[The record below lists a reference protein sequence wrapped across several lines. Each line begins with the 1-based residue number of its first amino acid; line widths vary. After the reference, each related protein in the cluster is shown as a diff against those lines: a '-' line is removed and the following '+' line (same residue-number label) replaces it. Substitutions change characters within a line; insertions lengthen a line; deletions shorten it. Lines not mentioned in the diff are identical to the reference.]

1 LDATPERPGPARTA
15 PAHPAGWSWRAGRPV
30 IFGTLSESIT
40 DKITLAAAGCA
51 YYATLA
57 LFPAITMLISVYGL
71 VFDVQSVQ
79 QQAEL
84 LQDVL
89 PPPAFALIEQR
100 VQALVSQ
107 PSGTLSVG
115 LIVSSLLT
123 FWSSATGT
131 KSILSAL
138 NVAYDA
144 AEARGILMFQ
154 LVAFAMTLCAILAAV
169 LAIAVLVFLPAVI
182 AFVGLSAH
190 QAGLINALGMALVIA
205 LVGLSIAFLYRF
217 GPSRRRPSNQHIFP
231 GAVLATVLWL
241 IASELL
247 SFYVTNIA
255 SFGVTYGPIGAVV
268 GIMLWFWVSAYAVL
282 LGAEL
287 NAQLEQ
293 RRTP

>member
-1 LDATPERPGPARTA
+1 MDATPEPSRSRASPVQPRG
-15 PAHPAGWSWRAGRPV
+15 WRACRPV
-30 IFGTLSESIT
+30 ILGTLRESIT
-40 DKITLAAAGCA
+40 DKISLAAAGCA

-57 LFPAITMLISVYGL
+57 LFPAITMLISIYGL
-71 VFDVQSVQ
+71 AFDVQSVQ
-79 QQAEL
+79 QQTEL

-107 PSGTLSVG
+107 PSGTLSIG
-115 LIVSSLLT
+115 LVVSLLLT

-131 KSILSAL
+131 KSVLSAL
-138 NVAYDA
+138 NVAYNV
-144 AEARGILMFQ
+144 AEGRGILMFQ
-154 LVAFAMTLCAILAAV
+154 LVAFAMTLCGILAAM

-182 AFVGLSAH
+182 AFVGLRAH
-190 QAGLINALGMALVIA
+190 AIGLLNALSVVLVIA

-217 GPSRRRPSNQHIFP
+217 GPSRHRPNRRTVP

-247 SFYVTNIA
+247 SFYVSNIA

-293 RRTP
+293 RRA